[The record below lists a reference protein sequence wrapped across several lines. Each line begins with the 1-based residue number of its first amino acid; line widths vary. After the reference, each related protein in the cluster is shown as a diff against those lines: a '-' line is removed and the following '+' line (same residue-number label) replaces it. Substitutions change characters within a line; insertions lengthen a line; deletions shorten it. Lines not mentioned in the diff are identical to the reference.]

1 MLFVVT
7 IGHIPKMVTK
17 ISAYINILNLTG
29 HIKIYTVTVKNK
41 NPTDIRIQ
49 ISFLIL
55 LSEYFI
61 YLNTIAI
68 ASLFCAHEVFEIACT
83 RDSLFARTLF

>member
-17 ISAYINILNLTG
+17 ISAYINILNLIE
-29 HIKIYTVTVKNK
+29 HIKSDTVTVKNT
-41 NPTDIRIQ
+41 NPTDIQIQ
-49 ISFLIL
+49 ISFLIF

-61 YLNTIAI
+61 NLNMIAI
-68 ASLFCAHEVFEIACT
+68 ASLFFAHEVFEIACT